1 MTQFKG
7 FPVGKDNLTAIPNT
21 FFSELLPLIDD
32 LAELKVML
40 FCFWALPQRD
50 IPYPYLTWTDF
61 TDSEAL
67 MGGLSVI
74 DGHLSAED
82 ALEQGLK
89 SAVERGGLL
98 AVTVDNNG
106 KALTLYFANTERGRL
121 GAEQVKIGNWQAT
134 AHANRIAIL
143 PERPTIY
150 KLYENNIGMLTP
162 LIADEL
168 KDAEA
173 EFGAGWIEEAIKIA
187 VEMNKRN
194 WRYVRAIMERWKKD
208 GKQDESGRRSQETWE
223 KFITGKHGDIT

>member
-7 FPVGKDNLTAIPNT
+7 FPVGKDNLTSIPNT
-21 FFSELLPLIDD
+21 FFNELLPLVDD
-32 LAELKVML
+32 LAELKVLL

-74 DGHLSAED
+74 EGHLASED
-82 ALEQGLK
+82 ALEHGLK
-89 SAVERGGLL
+89 SAVERGALL
-98 AVTVDNNG
+98 AVTVNNHEQD
-106 KALTLYFANTERGRL
+106 LTLYFANTERGRL
-121 GAEQVKIGNWQAT
+121 GAEQVRIGNWEPT
-134 AHANRIAIL
+134 GYRHRIAIL

-150 KLYENNIGMLTP
+150 KLYEENIGALTP

-168 KDAEA
+168 KDTEA
-173 EFGAGWIEEAIKIA
+173 EFSASWIEEAIKIT

-194 WRYVRAIMERWKKD
+194 WRYVRAILERWKKD
-208 GKQDESGRRSQETWE
+208 GKQDESGRRTQETWE
-223 KFITGKHGDIT
+223 KFISGKHGNLT